1 MQFPSGIEIDRVDE
15 EVGMDV
21 LTVCVGADQNFVSLI
36 VLGQLQRGR
45 VSGDRVDCF
54 AFREALYHVIEQYTV
69 RLVVEIPVTN
79 CCPSNSVFLSCMVYR
94 ITALMHPVVWP
105 RL

>member
-1 MQFPSGIEIDRVDE
+1 MPQFLELLLCDMQFPSGIEIDRVDE

-69 RLVVEIPVTN
+69 RLVV
-79 CCPSNSVFLSCMVYR
+79 S
-94 ITALMHPVVWP
+94 
-105 RL
+105 

>member
-45 VSGDRVDCF
+45 VSGDG
-54 AFREALYHVIEQYTV
+54 
-69 RLVVEIPVTN
+69 
-79 CCPSNSVFLSCMVYR
+79 S
-94 ITALMHPVVWP
+94 TASPFGKLCTM
-105 RL
+105 

>member
-45 VSGDRVDCF
+45 VSGDRVDFC
-54 AFREALYHVIEQYTV
+54 T
-69 RLVVEIPVTN
+69 
-79 CCPSNSVFLSCMVYR
+79 M
-94 ITALMHPVVWP
+94 
-105 RL
+105 